1 MAILFKVKAC
11 GLGRTAHGK
20 KGILQPTIKT
30 FSEIKMFRERLS
42 RSWHN
47 NKWVQSMS
55 FTMLRTPYAIHLGHK
70 TLCRTHFSITGQ
82 TNSFS

>member
-20 KGILQPTIKT
+20 KGILQSIIKP
-30 FSEIKMFRERLS
+30 FSEIKMFGERLS

-47 NKWVQSMS
+47 IKGLQSMP
-55 FTMLRTPYAIHLGHK
+55 FTLRRTPWP
-70 TLCRTHFSITGQ
+70 
-82 TNSFS
+82 